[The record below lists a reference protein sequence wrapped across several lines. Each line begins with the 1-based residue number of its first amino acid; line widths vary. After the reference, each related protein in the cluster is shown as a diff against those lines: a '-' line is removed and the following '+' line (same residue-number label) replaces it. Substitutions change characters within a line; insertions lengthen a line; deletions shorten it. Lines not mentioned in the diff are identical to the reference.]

1 MSHRHNPIICLGK
14 KKKHFAI
21 RDSVFPKETYD
32 RIVEK

>member
-1 MSHRHNPIICLGK
+1 MSHRRNPIICLR